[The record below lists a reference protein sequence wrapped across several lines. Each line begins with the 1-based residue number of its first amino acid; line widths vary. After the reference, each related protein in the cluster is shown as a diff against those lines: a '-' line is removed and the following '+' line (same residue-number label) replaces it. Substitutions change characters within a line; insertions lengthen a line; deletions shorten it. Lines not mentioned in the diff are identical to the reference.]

1 MIKNLVDNLRRFSH
15 LDQAQWKKVNI
26 HDGLESSLMILN
38 PEIKHRIKVR
48 KDYTAKKEIECNPGQ
63 INQVFLNLLSNA
75 AQAIES
81 EGMISIKTR
90 EDEDDMFISIMD
102 DGSGIPAD
110 VLNKI
115 FDPFYTTKDVGKGT
129 GLGLSISYSIIK
141 DHGGRIEVDST
152 PGEGS
157 NFTVVLPFNL
167 NKIRHD

>member
-1 MIKNLVDNLRRFSH
+1 M
-15 LDQAQWKKVNI
+15 
-26 HDGLESSLMILN
+26 
-38 PEIKHRIKVR
+38 
-48 KDYTAKKEIECNPGQ
+48 
-63 INQVFLNLLSNA
+63 FLNLLSNA

-81 EGMISIKTR
+81 EGMINIKTW
-90 EDEDDMFISIMD
+90 EDENHMFINIMD

-157 NFTVVLPFNL
+157 NF
-167 NKIRHD
+167 IIE